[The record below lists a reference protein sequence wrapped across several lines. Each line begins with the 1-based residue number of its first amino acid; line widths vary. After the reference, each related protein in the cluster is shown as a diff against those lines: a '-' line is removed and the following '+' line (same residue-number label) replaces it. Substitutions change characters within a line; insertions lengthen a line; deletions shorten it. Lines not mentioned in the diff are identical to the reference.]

1 MAKKCCANCVYC
13 HGVHQ
18 YFDENGKL
26 TWFDSLP
33 DVRDENGKDISIN
46 AYRCVKFSYF
56 GDVITDIHQ
65 EDACDDF
72 EDNEI
77 CLTNNC

>member
-18 YFDENGKL
+18 YIDENGKL
-26 TWFDSLP
+26 NWFDSLP
-33 DVRDENGKDISIN
+33 NIKDDNGKDISIN
-46 AYRCVKFSYF
+46 AYRCVKFSDF
-56 GDVITDIHQ
+56 GDVITDINQ

-72 EDNEI
+72 EELEFI
-77 CLTNNC
+77 

>member
-26 TWFDSLP
+26 NWFDSLP

-46 AYRCVKFSYF
+46 AYRCVKFSDF
-56 GDVITDIHQ
+56 GNVITDIHQ

-72 EDNEI
+72 EDNIEAYK
-77 CLTNNC
+77 

>member
-26 TWFDSLP
+26 NWFDSLP

-46 AYRCVKFSYF
+46 AYRCVKFSDF
-56 GDVITDIHQ
+56 GDVVKNIHQ
-65 EDACDDF
+65 EDTCDDW
-72 EDNEI
+72 EEWV
-77 CLTNNC
+77 

>member
-26 TWFDSLP
+26 NWFDSLP
-33 DVRDENGKDISIN
+33 NIKDDNGKDISIN
-46 AYRCVKFSYF
+46 AYRCVKFSDF

-72 EDNEI
+72 EDLIESYK
-77 CLTNNC
+77 

>member
-26 TWFDSLP
+26 NWFDSLP
-33 DVRDENGKDISIN
+33 NIKDDNGKDISIN
-46 AYRCVKFSYF
+46 AYRCVKFSDF

-72 EDNEI
+72 EDNIEAYK
-77 CLTNNC
+77 

>member
-26 TWFDSLP
+26 NWFDSLP

-46 AYRCVKFSYF
+46 AYRCVKFSDF

-72 EDNEI
+72 EDNIEAYK
-77 CLTNNC
+77 

>member
-18 YFDENGKL
+18 YIDENGKL
-26 TWFDSLP
+26 NWFDSLP
-33 DVRDENGKDISIN
+33 NVKDENGKDISIN
-46 AYRCVKFSYF
+46 AYRCVKFSSF
-56 GDVITDIHQ
+56 GDVISDIHQ

-72 EDNEI
+72 EDMIEDYKK
-77 CLTNNC
+77 

>member
-26 TWFDSLP
+26 NWFDSLP

-46 AYRCVKFSYF
+46 AYRCVKFSDF

-65 EDACDDF
+65 EDAGDDF
-72 EDNEI
+72 EDNIEAYK
-77 CLTNNC
+77 

>member
-18 YFDENGKL
+18 YIDENGKL
-26 TWFDSLP
+26 NWFDSLP
-33 DVRDENGKDISIN
+33 NIKDDNGKDISIN
-46 AYRCVKFSYF
+46 AYRCVKFSDF

-72 EDNEI
+72 EDNIEAYK
-77 CLTNNC
+77 